1 MKKVG
6 LFSLVLVHVL
16 LPLQVL
22 LAGPAAAANP
32 DVSPVCIA
40 LKQAGLGAPSVTLTL
55 SAVPYGPFVHLAGQG
70 RFSQAIAPPGSLVI
84 YSVTGTAIPNT
95 AGWWISL
102 EGAGYD
108 RAQTIV
114 RGTFGI
120 QFNTDN
126 TSPHTLS
133 YTKQSLD
140 GSSSSTLTG
149 VAEIRACP

>member
-1 MKKVG
+1 MKKFSS
-6 LFSLVLVHVL
+6 FSLL
-16 LPLQVL
+16 LALIPLQFL
-22 LAGPAAAANP
+22 LTGPAAAANP
-32 DVSPVCIA
+32 DVTPICIA

-84 YSVTGTAIPNT
+84 YSVTGTAIQN
-95 AGWWISL
+95 ADGWWISL
-102 EGAGYD
+102 EGTGYD
-108 RAQTIV
+108 LAQIIF

-120 QFNTDN
+120 QFNTGN